1 MVNLEVVV
9 NNKASYNFGSGGGG
23 GGGGGAS
30 VSQKPYNVKINV
42 ENQKEGPRFHPD
54 VKVVTLS
61 EDHSSIDLTKIIT
74 NYAAIDT
81 DTQQTVTNVRYSGFL
96 KVISLPVS
104 ESLLF
109 NHESFMSPHM
119 FGLKVCQNS

>member
-23 GGGGGAS
+23 GGGVS
-30 VSQKPYNVKINV
+30 VNQKPYNVKINV
-42 ENQKEGPRFHPD
+42 ANQKEGPRFHPD

-96 KVISLPVS
+96 KVVSLPVS

-109 NHESFMSPHM
+109 NHESFMSPHIPGM
-119 FGLKVCQNS
+119 KVCQNS

>member
-1 MVNLEVVV
+1 MKVNV
-9 NNKASYNFGSGGGG
+9 A
-23 GGGGGAS
+23 
-30 VSQKPYNVKINV
+30 
-42 ENQKEGPRFHPD
+42 NQKEGPRFHPD

-96 KVISLPVS
+96 KNGSLSLTVFHLCEQPLIIYVS
-104 ESLLF
+104 SHPWIEGMPNF
-109 NHESFMSPHM
+109 AMM
-119 FGLKVCQNS
+119 TTGC

>member
-1 MVNLEVVV
+1 MVNLEVAV

-23 GGGGGAS
+23 GGAGDGGGAS
-30 VSQKPYNVKINV
+30 VRQKPYNVKINV
-42 ENQKEGPRFHPD
+42 DNQKEGPRFHPD

-96 KVISLPVS
+96 KVFYLCEQP
-104 ESLLF
+104 
-109 NHESFMSPHM
+109 
-119 FGLKVCQNS
+119 